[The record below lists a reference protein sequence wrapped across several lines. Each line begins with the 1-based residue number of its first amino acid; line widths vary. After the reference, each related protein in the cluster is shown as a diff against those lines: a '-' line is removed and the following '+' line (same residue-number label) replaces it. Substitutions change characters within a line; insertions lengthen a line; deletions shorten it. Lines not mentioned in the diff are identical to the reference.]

1 VCVSAAPE
9 KATPHGGGGFIL
21 SVGLLRRITVA
32 TARTII
38 ANTWGCSGSDCL
50 LHRILWAQ
58 GLAFT
63 DPGPGLFSRD
73 RQLLLFDGLG
83 RERLELCAHAI
94 ASNSSVQ
101 DGRLPG
107 TTQAPGRCRWAVA
120 NGVSGHVHARNTT
133 VEAAAHEVA
142 QAHLLYGRLLER
154 LDREVAA
161 GQVAAALLDLMA
173 EALLA
178 AGGAGSDGA
187 AGEGG
192 GGGDASWR

>member
-1 VCVSAAPE
+1 MCTAAAPE

-21 SVGLLRRITVA
+21 SVGLLRRINAT

-50 LHRILWAQ
+50 LHRVLWAQ

-83 RERLELCAHAI
+83 RERLELCARAI
-94 ASNSSVQ
+94 TSNTSVP
-101 DGRLPG
+101 DPRLPD
-107 TTQAPGRCRWAVA
+107 TVQEPGRCRWALA
-120 NGVSGHVHARNTT
+120 NGVSAHVHARNTT

-142 QAHLLYGRLLER
+142 TAHLLYGRLLER
-154 LDREVAA
+154 LGREVAA
-161 GQVAAALLDLMA
+161 GEVAEARLELMA
-173 EALLA
+173 EALPP
-178 AGGAGSDGA
+178 GAGPASGDD
-187 AGEGG
+187 GG
-192 GGGDASWR
+192 GST